1 MGPLCSETTSARSSR
16 PGFLMPQ
23 WMPAAR
29 NPCGAVIPRR
39 GDAVSDLLAIFVK
52 SCPAK
57 SGLGIGSGS
66 RQACLLRDAQ
76 HEVHGLNGLSCGTF
90 HKIIQRGYCND

>member
-1 MGPLCSETTSARSSR
+1 MMTGAATTWLRVKTPAMGPLCSETTSARSSR

-39 GDAVSDLLAIFVK
+39 REVVGDFLVII
-52 SCPAK
+52 AK
-57 SGLGIGSGS
+57 EMSGS
-66 RQACLLRDAQ
+66 IWIRDRRL
-76 HEVHGLNGLSCGTF
+76 EPSSLSPQG
-90 HKIIQRGYCND
+90 GPA